1 MIGRLKSYFLFSF
14 IFFLFSSFVSQT
26 ISFKNEF
33 GQPLKFYKVSV
44 TKGDHKD
51 TLITNKTGDLPFK
64 AISNFDS
71 ISIILKDTIISMTQF
86 EILNNNYQ
94 FFTSISNYKPLPIF
108 ETKVESNTQLPEG
121 LSELNHH
128 LVTSKE
134 IYSSNVSSGAELLLL
149 SDGVTIQ
156 KSSFGGGSPIIR
168 GFEANRILLMVD
180 GVRMNNAIYRGGHL
194 QNSIT
199 VDPFI
204 IENCEIIFGSSAV
217 SYGSDAI
224 GGVIQYKT
232 KDPILQSKDDSTN
245 FSGNY
250 FIRTNSATR
259 ELSNHVNF
267 GFSKEKIATISSVT
281 YKSFGD
287 VTMGK
292 NRFHEF
298 SNWGLDSFNIQTTN
312 YIDSIKINSNPHI
325 QKGLGYNQ
333 LDLTNKILFQPNI
346 KTKIMLN
353 SQYSTTSNLSRF
365 DQLNNIDS
373 SGFPQFSE
381 WAYGPQIRLLNALSF
396 QKKSTQTMFDN
407 FNINISH
414 QLIEES
420 RITRKFNSLLQDNR
434 IEIVNVLGSNIQ
446 LLKSINPRTKLI
458 YGSESYYNNVNSSA
472 FSKNIYSSA
481 SANISSRYPS
491 GGGHTF
497 FSALYGNINIKRN
510 HFSLLAGARYTWTYV
525 SARYLDNN
533 LPFITND
540 FEIRRQSLSGSI
552 NTIFYPSQ
560 HTKIHWEINTGFRAP
575 NIDDLGKT
583 FFKDQ
588 FLTVPNT
595 SLVPEYSYNSS
606 IGLSTE
612 KYSDNLYL
620 NFSASTFAT
629 LLENAIVKQSYEI
642 NGSSIINYDS
652 NDYQILANQN
662 IQTAFVYGLSSS
674 FNAVFKEKLHLS
686 SSICYT
692 RGLVLSSGF
701 PMGHIPPLFGKLNFK
716 YLCEKFEFSF
726 SSLFNGA
733 KKIKDFGEGNI
744 DNLSE
749 ATPNGYPS
757 WGVLNTQISY
767 NWNQS
772 INCNIGLYNIFDVH
786 YKTFSSGLSSPGRSI
801 MLSFQLSF

>member
-1 MIGRLKSYFLFSF
+1 M
-14 IFFLFSSFVSQT
+14 FSSFVSQT

-33 GQPLKFYKVSV
+33 GRPLKFYKVLVS
-44 TKGDHKD
+44 KGGHKD
-51 TLITNKTGDLPFK
+51 TLITNKMGGLTFK
-64 AISNFDS
+64 TISNFDS
-71 ISIILKDTIISMTQF
+71 LSIILPDTIISMNQL

-94 FFTSISNYKPLPIF
+94 FITSTSDYKSLPIF
-108 ETKVESNTQLPEG
+108 ETKVESNTQLTGG
-121 LSELNHH
+121 LSELNHQ
-128 LVTSKE
+128 VVSTKE
-134 IYSSNVSSGAELLLL
+134 IYNSNVSSGAELLLL

-224 GGVIQYKT
+224 GGVIHYKT
-232 KDPILQSKDDSTN
+232 KDPILLSKEDSTN

-259 ELSNHVNF
+259 EISNHVNF
-267 GFSKEKIATISSVT
+267 GFSKEKIATISSFT
-281 YKSFGD
+281 YKTYGD

-298 SNWGLDSFNIQTTN
+298 SNWGLDSFNIHTAN
-312 YIDSIKINSNPHI
+312 YVDSKKINPNPNI
-325 QKGLGYNQ
+325 QKGIGFNQ

-346 KTKIMLN
+346 KTKIILN

-373 SGFPQFSE
+373 SGSPQFSE

-396 QKKSTQTMFDN
+396 QKKSTHLMFDN
-407 FNINISH
+407 LNINVSH

-420 RITRKFNSLLQDNR
+420 RITRNYNSLLQNNR
-434 IEIVNVLGSNIQ
+434 TEIVNVVGSNIQ
-446 LLKSINPRTKLI
+446 LLKSINPITKLI
-458 YGSESYYNNVNSSA
+458 YGSETYYNNVNSSA
-472 FSKNIYSSA
+472 FSINIFNSDSS
-481 SANISSRYPS
+481 NISSRYPS
-491 GGGHTF
+491 GGGQTF

-510 HFSLLAGARYTWTYV
+510 HFSLVAGARYTWNYV
-525 SARYLDNN
+525 SAKYLDNN

-540 FEIRRQSLSGSI
+540 FEIKRQSLSGSI

-606 IGLSTE
+606 IGISAE
-612 KYSDNLYL
+612 KYFDNLYL

-642 NGSSIINYDS
+642 DGWNIINYDS
-652 NDYQILANQN
+652 NEYQLLANQN
-662 IQTAFVYGLSSS
+662 NETAFVYGFSSS
-674 FNAVFKEKLHLS
+674 LKVVIKEKLHLS
-686 SSICYT
+686 SSVCYT
-692 RGLVLSSGF
+692 RGLILNSEF

-716 YLCEKFEFSF
+716 YLFKKFEFSLF
-726 SSLFNGA
+726 SLFNGD

-749 ATPNGYPS
+749 ASPDGYPR
-757 WGVLNTQISY
+757 WWVINTQLGYQYRESL
-767 NWNQS
+767 NLS
-772 INCNIGLYNIFDVH
+772 LGLYNLLDVH
-786 YKTFSSGLSSPGRSI
+786 FKTFASGISAPGRSL
-801 MLSFQLSF
+801 MVSAKLSF

>member
-1 MIGRLKSYFLFSF
+1 MIRQLKSYFLFF
-14 IFFLFSSFVSQT
+14 FLLFLFSSFVSQI

-33 GQPLKFYKVSV
+33 GRPLKFYKVLVS
-44 TKGDHKD
+44 KGGHKD
-51 TLITNKTGDLPFK
+51 TLITNKMGGLNYKT
-64 AISNFDS
+64 ISNFDS
-71 ISIILKDTIISMTQF
+71 ISIILPDTIISMNQL

-94 FFTSISNYKPLPIF
+94 FITSSSDYMSLPIF
-108 ETKVESNTQLPEG
+108 ETKVESNTQLTGG
-121 LSELNHH
+121 LLELNHQ
-128 LVTSKE
+128 VVSTKE
-134 IYSSNVSSGAELLLL
+134 IYNSNVSSGAELLLL

-224 GGVIQYKT
+224 GGVIHYKT
-232 KDPILQSKDDSTN
+232 KDPILLSKEDSTI

-259 ELSNHVNF
+259 EISNHVNF
-267 GFSKEKIATISSVT
+267 GFSKEKIATISSFT
-281 YKSFGD
+281 YKTYGD

-298 SNWGLDSFNIQTTN
+298 SNWGLDSFNIHTTN
-312 YIDSIKINSNPHI
+312 YVDSTKINPNPNI
-325 QKGLGYNQ
+325 QKGIGFNQ
-333 LDLTNKILFQPNI
+333 LDLTNKILFQPNT
-346 KTKIMLN
+346 KTKIILN

-373 SGFPQFSE
+373 SGSPQFSE
-381 WAYGPQIRLLNALSF
+381 WAYGPQIRLLNAFSF
-396 QKKSTQTMFDN
+396 QKKSTHLMFDN
-407 FNINISH
+407 LNINVSH

-420 RITRKFNSLLQDNR
+420 RITRKYNSLLQNNR

-446 LLKSINPRTKLI
+446 FLKSINPITKLI
-458 YGSESYYNNVNSSA
+458 YGSETYYNNVNSSA
-472 FSKNIYSSA
+472 FSINIFNSDSS
-481 SANISSRYPS
+481 NISSRYPS
-491 GGGHTF
+491 GGGQTF

-510 HFSLLAGARYTWTYV
+510 HFSLVAGARYTWNYV
-525 SARYLDNN
+525 SAKYLDNN
-533 LPFITND
+533 LPFIAND
-540 FEIRRQSLSGSI
+540 FEIKRQSLSGSI

-606 IGLSTE
+606 IGISAE
-612 KYSDNLYL
+612 KYFDNLYL

-642 NGSSIINYDS
+642 DGWNIINYDS
-652 NDYQILANQN
+652 NEYQLLANQN
-662 IQTAFVYGLSSS
+662 NETAFVYGFSSS
-674 FNAVFKEKLHLS
+674 LKVVIKEKLHLS
-686 SSICYT
+686 SSVCYT
-692 RGLVLSSGF
+692 RGLILNSEF

-716 YLCEKFEFSF
+716 YLFKKFEFSLF
-726 SSLFNGA
+726 SLFNGD

-749 ATPNGYPS
+749 ASPDGYPR
-757 WGVLNTQISY
+757 WWVINTQLGYQYRESL
-767 NWNQS
+767 NLS
-772 INCNIGLYNIFDVH
+772 LGLYNLLDVH
-786 YKTFSSGLSSPGRSI
+786 FKTFASGISAPGRSL
-801 MLSFQLSF
+801 MVSAKLSF